1 MAKQAARLRV
11 KGAHTFMAAPTVATC
26 KVHATRLSELIIK
39 PLWSLEFNLKVK
51 IATVHRDRQKPPWIC
66 TDASSSILD
75 LRLSD
80 QPSKVLVGALFSS
93 KVLTECHIIVYQ
105 NGSESGGL
113 VTYSR
118 HLHQQKA
125 RSIHVASTSSD
136 NQAGPAKGDGTS
148 DNQSH
153 AVIFIRVEHVQLV
166 DAMQDNYLE
175 EALKVRSVL
184 GEFEQLHTP
193 DALPFSHQTTSMD
206 AAELVA
212 IVGAREYV

>member
-1 MAKQAARLRV
+1 
-11 KGAHTFMAAPTVATC
+11 MAAPTVATC

-66 TDASSSILD
+66 TDTSSSILD

-113 VTYSR
+113 VTVTNPIMTYRIWDSHDQYPR
-118 HLHQQKA
+118 HLF
-125 RSIHVASTSSD
+125 INND
-136 NQAGPAKGDGTS
+136 NQAGPAKGHGTS